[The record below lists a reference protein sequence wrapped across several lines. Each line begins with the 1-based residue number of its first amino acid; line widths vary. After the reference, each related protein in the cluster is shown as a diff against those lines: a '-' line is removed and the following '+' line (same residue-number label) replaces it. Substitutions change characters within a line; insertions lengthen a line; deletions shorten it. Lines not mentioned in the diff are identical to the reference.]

1 MPDTPRS
8 LTSVCPYCGVGCGLV
23 LETDGEKLLKV
34 SGDKN
39 HPSNFGRL
47 CTKGSTSAQALTHPG
62 RMDAAFVR
70 DHRDRDPVRTP
81 IDRAIAATAERLK
94 AILDRDGPDALAFYV
109 SGQMSMESQYLV
121 NKLAKGFIGTNNIE
135 SNSRLCMASAGA
147 GYKLSLGSDAPPG
160 SYQDFDKADLFF
172 VIGANMADCH
182 PILYL
187 RMMDRVKAG
196 GRLIVV
202 DPRKT
207 ATADKAH
214 LFLQI
219 KPGTD
224 LALLN
229 GLLYLLHRQ
238 GKTDAAFI
246 ERYTEGW
253 GAMPD
258 FLADYTPEHVSAIT
272 GLAVADIERA
282 AQWLGE
288 APNFM
293 TCWTMGLNQSS
304 HGTWNTNAIC
314 NLHLA
319 TGQICRPGSGPF
331 SLTGQP
337 NAMGGREMGYMGPGL
352 PGQRSLLVEEE
363 RRFVENLWGVP
374 EGRIS
379 TRLGKGTV
387 DMFQRMADGEIKAC
401 WIICTNPVATVPN
414 RKIVIDG
421 LRAAEVV
428 IAQDAFIDTETN
440 RYADILLPGALW
452 AEAEGVMINSER
464 NITLMQPAV
473 PPPGEALADWEI
485 VARVARA
492 MGFVEGFNYTS
503 AEEVFEE
510 IKRAY
515 NPKTGYDL
523 RGVSYARL
531 RETPVQWPCASAEQ
545 SDRNPIR
552 YRNTGI
558 SQPLKILADG
568 SQPELV
574 FATDSGRAR
583 FHPRPHVDPEEM
595 PDVQFPFTLN
605 TGRLQHQWHTL
616 TKTGKIATLNKLNP
630 GPFVEVHPEDAA
642 ELGIRNR
649 DPVRLRSRRGEAV
662 LPALVSDRVLPG
674 SCFAPFHWND
684 LYGENLA
691 VNAVTSDRV
700 DPISQQPELKVC
712 AVALERIELIASDS
726 PWFGEPAQLEP
737 EPTLERTALAF
748 APLAETVSR
757 GLIRQF
763 GEVVGVN
770 TMQTPAFAPAESTY
784 LSGFISGLE
793 MAAGAINAVPALPA
807 DAPVAPEHRLWING
821 LLAGLFSRVLPLGVE
836 SIADKPRITLLWASQ
851 TGNAEAL
858 AETFASRLR
867 ESGWS
872 VNLQSMNDYAVSK
885 LAQDQRAL
893 FVTSTFGD
901 GDAPDNGG
909 DFWAQLQDDG
919 VSLAQLEFG
928 VLALG
933 DSSYDQFCGHGKKLF
948 ARLQALGARPLLER
962 VDCDTDYAQPAQQW
976 FTRLLEK
983 LPSAA
988 NSAASAG
995 VAVPAKPAA
1004 DAPTYTKTNPY
1015 TATLTINRKLS
1026 GGGSGKDV
1034 RLFGFDLAD
1043 SAITYNA
1050 GDALGV
1056 WPKNC
1061 PDYVFELQQ
1070 ALNFNAATPVLV
1082 DNREKPIEQA
1092 LLENFEICRPSSE
1105 AIQFIAERSGS
1116 AELKALLSAE
1126 HKAELQDWLYGRQLV
1141 DILHEFPI
1149 RCAVEELLPL
1159 LKPLQPRLYSI
1170 ASSGKLFPHEVHLTV
1185 SAVRYTRYS
1194 DGKKTRKGVCSTFLA
1209 DRSESASIFV
1219 QPSKHFRVP
1228 EDGSAPLIMVGPGTG
1243 IAPFRGFLQEREIC
1257 GHTGKNWLFFG
1268 EQHAATDFYYQE
1280 DIHRW
1285 QRDGLVTELSLAF
1298 SRDQSRKIYVQDRM
1312 REQGEKIWQWLEEG
1326 AYFCVCGDASRM
1338 AKDVDQ
1344 ALRDIIRDYGKF
1356 NEVEVVNYVRKL
1368 NMAKRYL
1375 RDVY

>member
-1 MPDTPRS
+1 M
-8 LTSVCPYCGVGCGLV
+8 
-23 LETDGEKLLKV
+23 LETDGEKILRV

-47 CTKGSTSAQALTHPG
+47 CTKGSTSAQALIHPG
-62 RMDAAFVR
+62 RMDAAYVR
-70 DHRDRDPVRTP
+70 NRREQDPVRAP
-81 IDRAIAATAERLK
+81 VDQAIAATAQRLK
-94 AILDRDGPDALAFYV
+94 TILERDGPDALAFYV
-109 SGQMSMESQYLV
+109 SGQMSMESQYLI

-160 SYQDFDKADLFF
+160 SYQDFDHADLFF

-196 GRLIVV
+196 ARLIVV
-202 DPRKT
+202 DPRRTGT
-207 ATADKAH
+207 AEKAH

-229 GLLYLLHRQ
+229 GLLYLLHRN
-238 GKTDAAFI
+238 GKTAPAFI
-246 ERYTEGW
+246 ARYTDGW
-253 GAMPD
+253 DAMPA
-258 FLADYTPEHVSAIT
+258 FLAAYTPECVSGIT
-272 GLAVADIERA
+272 GLAAGDIERA

-293 TCWTMGLNQSS
+293 TCWTMGLNQST

-363 RRFVENLWGVP
+363 RRFAEQLWGVP

-387 DMFQRMADGEIKAC
+387 DLFQRMVGGEIKAC

-414 RKIVIDG
+414 RQIVIDG

-428 IAQDAFIDTETN
+428 IAQDAFLDTETN

-464 NITLMQPAV
+464 NLTLMQAAV
-473 PPPGEALADWEI
+473 APPGEALADWDI
-485 VARVARA
+485 IARIARA
-492 MGFVEGFNYTS
+492 MGFEDGFNYSS

-510 IKRAY
+510 IKRTH

-523 RGVSYARL
+523 RGVSYTRL
-531 RETPVQWPCASAEQ
+531 RETPVQWPCASADQ
-545 SDRNPIR
+545 ADRNPIR
-552 YRNTGI
+552 YLNNGV
-558 SQPLKILADG
+558 SQPLKISDDG
-568 SQPELV
+568 SRPEFV

-583 FHPRPHVDPEEM
+583 FHARPHVDAEEM
-595 PDVQFPFTLN
+595 PDADFPFTLN

-674 SCFAPFHWND
+674 SCFAPFHWSD
-684 LYGENLA
+684 LYGDQLA
-691 VNAVTSDRV
+691 VNAVTSDRI

-712 AVALERIELIASDS
+712 AVSLERIELIASDS
-726 PWFGEPAQLEP
+726 PWFGEQ
-737 EPTLERTALAF
+737 
-748 APLAETVSR
+748 
-757 GLIRQF
+757 Q
-763 GEVVGVN
+763 
-770 TMQTPAFAPAESTY
+770 
-784 LSGFISGLE
+784 
-793 MAAGAINAVPALPA
+793 AA
-807 DAPVAPEHRLWING
+807 APE
-821 LLAGLFSRVLPLGVE
+821 LAGMFSRVLPLGVTPA
-836 SIADKPRITLLWASQ
+836 ADKPRITLLWASQ
-851 TGNAEAL
+851 TGNAETL
-858 AETFASRLR
+858 ASAFAARLR
-867 ESGWS
+867 EAGWA
-872 VNLQSMNDYAVSK
+872 VDLQSMNEYAAAK
-885 LAQDQRAL
+885 LAQDKRVL

-909 DFWAQLQDDG
+909 DFWAQLQDDAL
-919 VSLAQLEFG
+919 SLQQLEFA

-933 DSSYDQFCGHGKKLF
+933 DSNYDQFCGHGKKLF
-948 ARLQALGARPLLER
+948 ARLQTLGARPLLER
-962 VDCDTDYAQPAQQW
+962 VDCDTDYAAPAEQW
-976 FTRLLEK
+976 FSRLLEK
-983 LPSAA
+983 LSPADSKPVAPSAKA
-988 NSAASAG
+988 VA
-995 VAVPAKPAA
+995 AVPTSEYCKN
-1004 DAPTYTKTNPY
+1004 NPY
-1015 TATLTINRKLS
+1015 RAPLVLNRKLN
-1026 GGGSGKDV
+1026 GEGSAKDV

-1043 SAITYNA
+1043 SGITYSA

-1061 PDYVFELQQ
+1061 PDYVFELQR
-1070 ALNFNAATPVLV
+1070 ALSFNAETPVLV
-1082 DNREKPIEQA
+1082 DNREKPLELA
-1092 LLENFEICRPSSE
+1092 LLESFEICRPSAE
-1105 AIQFIAERSGS
+1105 MVQFIAERSGS
-1116 AELKALLSAE
+1116 AELQALLRAE
-1126 HKAELQDWLYGRQLV
+1126 RKGELQEWLYGRQLV
-1141 DILHEFPI
+1141 DLVHEFPI
-1149 RCAVEELLPL
+1149 RCGVDELLPL
-1159 LKPLQPRLYSI
+1159 LKRLQPRLYSI
-1170 ASSGKLFPHEVHLTV
+1170 ASSAKLFPREVHLTV

-1194 DGKKTRKGVCSTFLA
+1194 DGKKNRTGVCSTFLA
-1209 DRSESASIFV
+1209 DRTDSAPIFI
-1219 QPSKHFRVP
+1219 QPSQHFHVP
-1228 EDGSAPLIMVGPGTG
+1228 EDGRSPLIMVGPGTG
-1243 IAPFRGFLQEREIC
+1243 IAPFRGFLQEREAC
-1257 GHTGKNWLFFG
+1257 GDTGKNWLFFG

-1280 DIHRW
+1280 DILCW
-1285 QRDGLVTELSLAF
+1285 QKQGLLTELSLAF
-1298 SRDQSRKIYVQDRM
+1298 SRDQGRKIYVQDLM
-1312 REQGEKIWQWLEEG
+1312 REQGEKIWRWLEEG
-1326 AYFCVCGDASRM
+1326 AYFYVCGDASRM

-1344 ALRDIIRDYGKF
+1344 ALRDIIREHGKCDDG
-1356 NEVEVVNYVRKL
+1356 ETVNYIRKL